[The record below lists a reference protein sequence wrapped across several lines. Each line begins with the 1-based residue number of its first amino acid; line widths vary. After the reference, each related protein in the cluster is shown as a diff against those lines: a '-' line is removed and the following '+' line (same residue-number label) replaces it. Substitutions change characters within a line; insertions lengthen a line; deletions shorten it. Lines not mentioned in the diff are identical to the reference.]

1 MAATLPP
8 RVRRRMNT
16 SRWLLAGGSFVLG
29 LLFLV
34 AGRAS
39 IVSRD
44 DVTEVS
50 GTIRHTELKKYWEDA
65 VLYVAIEGTD
75 GRFKVEAGSP
85 GFEGFHDAAK
95 SGASAQLWVDTTSL
109 ELEQP
114 AAIFR
119 ADVAGTQ
126 YIRFEQTIPLHN
138 REAGYVMLLGP
149 VCCFLGYWIWD
160 RATRPLPT
168 AEDTAAW
175 TARIEQL
182 AQKHPLLFT
191 VVNLVCTVRQWGES
205 IPKVGDLFTAFLFF
219 WILPLYMVFI
229 FITAQ
234 SYRWIVAM
242 FCISYWISLIALTIA
257 AVTVPTFPGANEYP
271 ALGSTMSRLFNAYI
285 LLNITY
291 GGVIWL
297 WGTLTYE
304 SHATS
309 QELHSTSGGAI
320 DR

>member
-1 MAATLPP
+1 MAATLSS
-8 RVRRRMNT
+8 RARRRMNI
-16 SRWLLAGGSFVLG
+16 SRWMLAGSSFLLG

-50 GTIRHTELKKYWEDA
+50 GTIRHTELKNYWEDA
-65 VLYVAIEGTD
+65 VLYVAIEGAA
-75 GRFKVEAGSP
+75 GRFKMGAGSP
-85 GFEGFHDAAK
+85 GFKGFHDAAK

-109 ELEQP
+109 ELKQP
-114 AAIFR
+114 AVIFR
-119 ADVAGTQ
+119 ADVAG
-126 YIRFEQTIPLHN
+126 IRYVSFEQTIPLHN

-149 VCCFLGYWIWD
+149 VFCFLGYWIWD
-160 RATRPLPT
+160 RATRRSPT
-168 AEDTAAW
+168 ADDAVAW
-175 TARIEQL
+175 NARIEQI

-191 VVNLVCTVRQWGES
+191 AVNIVCTVRQWGES
-205 IPKVGDLFTAFLFF
+205 IPEVGDLFTAFLLF

-229 FITAQ
+229 YVTAQ

-242 FCISYWISLIALTIA
+242 FCISYWISLIALMIA
-257 AVTVPTFPGANEYP
+257 AITVPTFPGADEYP
-271 ALGSTMSRLFNAYI
+271 ALGGTMSRLFNAYI
-285 LLNITY
+285 LLNITC

-304 SHATS
+304 LYVRSQKLHLTS
-309 QELHSTSGGAI
+309 DDAI
-320 DR
+320 VL